1 MNDMLKI
8 VCVFISR
15 PEARPFR
22 DPVDFKG
29 LGLTDYP
36 KIVKKPMD
44 LNTIKK
50 KIEEGVY
57 NEHDNPIEECA
68 ADIRLV
74 WSNCMLYNQDGSDF
88 YHLALTFAKKFE
100 DVFAQFRKTHKIPA
114 PGSEANEAEVGL
126 AEDVNRIPTLDER
139 VQLSYDI
146 FRINHI
152 EMGQVLTFIEQT
164 SPAGIAHK
172 SGTADELLINFD
184 IMTAPCFHEVN
195 KMIQGFLTKRSR
207 SKKKR
212 AAEDS
217 NGLSAASGAKKVK

>member
-1 MNDMLKI
+1 MAQQQKPLPMNDMLKI

-15 PEARPFR
+15 PESAPFR
-22 DPVDFKG
+22 DPVDYKG

-50 KIEEGVY
+50 KIEDGVY
-57 NEHDNPIEECA
+57 NEASIPIEECA

-100 DVFAQFRKTHKIPA
+100 DVFAQFRKMHKIAA
-114 PGSEANEAEVGL
+114 PTAEKEASASETPVVE
-126 AEDVNRIPTLDER
+126 EDLNRIPSLDER

-152 EMGQVLTFIEQT
+152 EMGQVLTFIEKN
-164 SPAGIAHK
+164 SPSGIAHK
-172 SGTADELLINFD
+172 TGEYCRCD
-184 IMTAPCFHEVN
+184 IMFCVC
-195 KMIQGFLTKRSR
+195 
-207 SKKKR
+207 
-212 AAEDS
+212 
-217 NGLSAASGAKKVK
+217 LSYTYSLHANCSYL